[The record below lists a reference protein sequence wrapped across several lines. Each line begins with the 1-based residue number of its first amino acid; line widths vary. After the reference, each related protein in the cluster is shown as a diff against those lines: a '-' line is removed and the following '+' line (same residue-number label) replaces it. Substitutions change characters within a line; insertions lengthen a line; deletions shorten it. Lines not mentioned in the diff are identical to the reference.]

1 MSGLKTTPPSVWP
14 GHAHSPGVRP
24 HGAEAA
30 GGAAACINIAA
41 LRSPRGPVLPTGE
54 MRWLFWLTLNQNV
67 LWSTG
72 SATANPRGV
81 STVNMKPLPERT
93 PHWTQVWYL
102 FVFFGERPAIP
113 RLLVDGLG
121 YTNNLVWGEKSGH
134 FGDQNYWWECTERC
148 LQKDFYM
155 HFKTTIS
162 YKTEKKF
169 CTTYYILFS

>member
-1 MSGLKTTPPSVWP
+1 
-14 GHAHSPGVRP
+14 
-24 HGAEAA
+24 
-30 GGAAACINIAA
+30 
-41 LRSPRGPVLPTGE
+41 
-54 MRWLFWLTLNQNV
+54 
-67 LWSTG
+67 
-72 SATANPRGV
+72 
-81 STVNMKPLPERT
+81 MKPLPERT

-121 YTNNLVWGEKSGH
+121 YTNDLVRGEKSGH

-148 LQKDFYM
+148 LQDFYM